1 MRGPRLEGL
10 VSLALVVSL
19 AAIASLFTTLDAKQ
33 GSARA
38 PSDTIDGGALF
49 RAQCASCHAGT
60 DPRIPT
66 VDALRQRTPEAVLDT
81 LTTGSMRQQGG
92 SLTDAERR
100 AIATYLSGRSPAD
113 RTDTSATA
121 VTCASPPPLTPTDR
135 VPWGGW
141 GPSLSNAR
149 FQPAAQAGLR
159 VNQIPRLKVKWA
171 FGLPGATSA
180 RALPTV
186 AGDRVFFGS
195 QDGTVYAL
203 DARSGCTIWTFKAK
217 AGVRAPVV
225 IDTTVGSGITAY
237 LGDGRS
243 NVYALNAATGQLLWT
258 RPVDDHPGSHI
269 TGAPAVYQGRVYVG
283 VASFEE
289 AQGNNATYDCCTFRG
304 SIVALNASN
313 GSLAWKTYTIDAEPG
328 PIGKNRGGSTRFGPS
343 GAGVWASPTIDAKRR
358 LLYAATGNM
367 YTEPQQKASDAVV
380 AFDLDSGR
388 IVWMM
393 QATPND
399 VFVVGCNQPNP
410 ANCPTVE
417 GLGPDFDFGNAPI
430 VVTTASGRDLI
441 VIGQK
446 SGVGFALDP
455 DKRGEIVWQ
464 YRAGK
469 GSALGGMEFGSAA
482 DDTNAYFPVA
492 DPNQPTAGE
501 IHAVRLATGE
511 RAWMAPPRPLL
522 CGARGRGCTAAIL
535 AAITVIPG
543 AVFAGAMD
551 GGLRAYAT
559 TDGSLLWEFDT
570 NREFQTVNGV
580 KAAGAS
586 INGPGPIVAGGMVFV
601 NSGYGALGG
610 RPGNVLLAFAAE

>member
-1 MRGPRLEGL
+1 MQGRRLACL
-10 VSLALVVSL
+10 APLALVVL
-19 AAIASLFTTLDAKQ
+19 AAAS
-33 GSARA
+33 A
-38 PSDTIDGGALF
+38 PSLRALQAQAARLAPAGSIDGGALF

-60 DPRIPT
+60 DIRIPT
-66 VDALRQRTPEAVLDT
+66 VDSLRQRTPEAILDA
-81 LTTGSMRQQGG
+81 LTTGSMRQQGS
-92 SLTDAERR
+92 SLSNAERQAVASYLTGR
-100 AIATYLSGRSPAD
+100 APAD
-113 RTDTSATA
+113 RAVDTAKA
-121 VTCASPPPLTPTDR
+121 ATCASPPPLTAADR
-135 VPWGGW
+135 VLWGGW
-141 GPSLSNAR
+141 GPSLPNAR
-149 FQPAAQAGLR
+149 FQTAAAAGLR
-159 VNQIPRLKVKWA
+159 VDQIPRLKLQWA

-186 AGDRVFFGS
+186 AGGRVFFGS
-195 QDGTVYAL
+195 QDGTVYAV
-203 DARSGCTIWTFKAK
+203 DAKSGCTIWTYKAK
-217 AGVRAPVV
+217 AGIRAPIV

-237 LGDGRS
+237 FGDGRS
-243 NVYALNAATGQLLWT
+243 NMYALNAATGQLLWT

-269 TGAPAVYQGRVYVG
+269 TGAPAVYQNRVYVG
-283 VASFEE
+283 IASFEE
-289 AQGNNATYDCCTFRG
+289 AQGNNAAYDCCTFRG
-304 SIVALNASN
+304 SIVALNAAN

-328 PIGKNRGGSTRFGPS
+328 PVGKNRGGSTRFGPS
-343 GAGVWASPTIDAKRR
+343 GAGVWASPTIDPKRR

-367 YTEPQQKASDAVV
+367 YTEPQQKTSDAVI

-388 IVWMM
+388 IVWTM

-417 GLGPDFDFGNAPI
+417 GLGPDFDFGNAPML
-430 VVTTASGRDLI
+430 VRLANGRELI

-482 DDTNAYFPVA
+482 DETNAYFPVA
-492 DPNQPTAGE
+492 DPSQPTAGE
-501 IHAVRLATGE
+501 LHAVRLTTGE
-511 RAWMAPPRPLL
+511 RVWMAPPRPLL
-522 CGARGRGCTAAIL
+522 CGARGRGCTPAIL

-551 GGLRAYAT
+551 GGVRAYAT
-559 TDGSLLWEFDT
+559 TDGSVLWEFDT
-570 NREFQTVNGV
+570 NREFPTVNGV
-580 KAAGAS
+580 KASGAS
-586 INGPGPIVAGGMVFV
+586 INGPGPIVAGGMLFV